1 MAENDERIQEFA
13 RNAEEQGKQVLRKL
27 PLLGPIAWLMLQQS
41 ATRNILLGELEWR
54 VMPALVLDQARLHV
68 RGDAPLALLTWARLS
83 VEAAARYRL
92 PPHRLAPADWRSG
105 EEIWLVDVIA
115 PYGGGAEA
123 IRELKEKLFPGQT
136 LRQLLPAADQPA
148 QVLTW

>member
-13 RNAEEQGKQVLRKL
+13 RSAEEQAKQVLRKL

-41 ATRNILLGELEWR
+41 ATRNILLGDLEWR

-83 VEAAARYRL
+83 AEAAARYRL

-123 IRELKEKLFPGQT
+123 IGELKEKLFPGQT
-136 LRQLLPAADQPA
+136 LHQLLPAADQPA